1 MALSYSICVPNHFI
15 FQNCESF
22 ISHTKYKIIYRYHPI
37 LYNLLQSSLYP
48 FHFLSLQFLQF
59 KIYTMPSFD
68 LVSKVDLQTLDN
80 AVNTVEK
87 EIRNRFDFKGN
98 HVVIDLNKK
107 DFKLNLESESEMKIN
122 QIIDVLISKSM
133 KQGLAAE
140 IYDLSK
146 EPFQSGKVVKK
157 EIPVRNGIKQEDA
170 KKIVKLIKD
179 SGLKV
184 QAAIMDD
191 IIRIT
196 AKKID
201 DLQAVIQ
208 ASKGWDLGLAFQ
220 YVNMKN

>member
-1 MALSYSICVPNHFI
+1 
-15 FQNCESF
+15 
-22 ISHTKYKIIYRYHPI
+22 
-37 LYNLLQSSLYP
+37 
-48 FHFLSLQFLQF
+48 
-59 KIYTMPSFD
+59 MPSFD

-87 EIRNRFDFKGN
+87 EIKNRFDFKGS

-107 DFKLNLESESEMKIN
+107 EFKLNLEAESEMKL
-122 QIIDVLISKSM
+122 QQVIDVLISRSI
-133 KQGLAAE
+133 KQGLAGE

-146 EPFQSGKVVKK
+146 VPFQSGKVMKK
-157 EIPVRNGIKQEDA
+157 EILVRNGIKQEDA

-196 AKKID
+196 GKKID
-201 DLQAVIQ
+201 DLQEVIQ
-208 ASKGWDLGLAFQ
+208 ASKGWDLGLALQ
-220 YVNMKN
+220 YINMKN